1 MTKFFWNSVLAVAIV
16 FGLSSG
22 VMAQSG
28 DNNDNKRPPKNEKKD
43 PPKIPVRPK
52 NDRPKEDKNKPKKPP
67 MESAGIVLF
76 VREDR

>member
-1 MTKFFWNSVLAVAIV
+1 MTKYFWNFLLAAAIV

-28 DNNDNKRPPKNEKKD
+28 NNDNKRPPKNEKKD

-52 NDRPKEDKNKPKKPP
+52 NDRPKDEKKRPKKPP
-67 MESAGIVLF
+67 MESAGVVLF
-76 VREDR
+76 LRED